1 MRYFDTSAIQ
11 HHADEEVDLFPA
23 LIESMAGSDA
33 VCIRELTDGLCAD
46 HRKLEAGWR
55 RLRETLAKIGQ
66 GQAVTL
72 PDVAVDRTDE
82 HMSVLQSSMRRPDDA
97 VYLKKTKQPYL
108 PNS

>member
-23 LIESMAGSDA
+23 LIESMEGSDA

-55 RLRETLAKIGQ
+55 RMRETLAKIGP
-66 GQAVTL
+66 GKAVQL
-72 PDVAVDRTDE
+72 HEEDVDAILGLYERHMNLAEHDNTEERT
-82 HMSVLQSSMRRPDDA
+82 VR
-97 VYLKKTKQPYL
+97 K
-108 PNS
+108 